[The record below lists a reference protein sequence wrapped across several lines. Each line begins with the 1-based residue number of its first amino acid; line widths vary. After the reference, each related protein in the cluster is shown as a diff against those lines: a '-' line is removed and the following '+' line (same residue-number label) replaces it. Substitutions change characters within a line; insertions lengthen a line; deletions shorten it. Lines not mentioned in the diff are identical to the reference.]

1 MIDLDLPAN
10 IGLSLVEVL
19 TLVGLSIGVAFFFAA
34 IIGVTRFLTRDSKSE
49 YSASWLMQQA
59 LYGGIPFGI
68 VGMASGYLTASSR
81 VGAMSALV
89 PAGLTLVGGVAVYLL
104 GKGGKEAIFAAFAVI
119 DFSVMMVLGAEIG
132 MRERLQSD
140 QALSSLQI
148 QQDQIKQIFVLKQT
162 CDSLKLDSSICP
174 PKPLLLPSS
183 SGE

>member
-1 MIDLDLPAN
+1 MLDLDLLTN
-10 IGLSLVEVL
+10 FGLSIVEVFA
-19 TLVGLSIGVAFFFAA
+19 LVGLSIGVVFFFAA
-34 IIGVTRFLTRDSKSE
+34 IVGIASILTRHGKKQ
-49 YSASWLMQQA
+49 YGALWLMQQA
-59 LYGGIPFGI
+59 IYGGIPFGI
-68 VGMASGYLTASSR
+68 VGIASGYLTASSR
-81 VGAMSALV
+81 VGAVSALV

-104 GKGGKEAIFAAFAVI
+104 SKGGKEAIFAAFAVI

-174 PKPLLLPSS
+174 PKPLLPPSS